1 MARFVTPRRESIA
14 RLTFTGFGRMTT
26 LTDRQ
31 HRSPEPLSRK
41 EHDMTVEQKLADLG
55 LALPEPPNPLGT
67 YTAVSEAGNLLFVSG
82 QLPLVDGKIAY
93 TGRVGEQ
100 LSVDEGKHAA
110 RLAALNVLAQIRRHL
125 GGFERLRKIVRVE
138 GHVSSA
144 DGFFGQPAVID
155 GASDL
160 FAAVLG
166 GKAGHARSAFSQR
179 QLPADA
185 AVILVVIAEIDPA

>member
-1 MARFVTPRRESIA
+1 
-14 RLTFTGFGRMTT
+14 
-26 LTDRQ
+26 
-31 HRSPEPLSRK
+31 
-41 EHDMTVEQKLADLG
+41 MTVEQKLAELG
-55 LALPEPPNPLGT
+55 LALPEPPNPLGN
-67 YTAVSEAGNLLFVSG
+67 YTAVSEADNLLFVSG
-82 QLPLVDGKIAY
+82 QLPLVDGKVVY

-166 GKAGHARSAFSQR
+166 DKAGHVRSVFSLH

-185 AVILVVIAEIDPA
+185 AVALVVVAAIDPA

>member
-1 MARFVTPRRESIA
+1 MN
-14 RLTFTGFGRMTT
+14 
-26 LTDRQ
+26 
-31 HRSPEPLSRK
+31 
-41 EHDMTVEQKLADLG
+41 VEQKLAELG
-55 LALPEPPNPLGT
+55 LALPEPPNPLGN
-67 YTAVSEAGNLLFVSG
+67 YTAVSEAGNLMFVSG
-82 QLPLVDGKIAY
+82 QLPLVDGRLAY

-100 LSVDEGKHAA
+100 LSVDAGRDAA
-110 RLAALNVLAQIRRHL
+110 RLAALNVLAQIHRHL
-125 GGFERLRKIVRVE
+125 RGFDRLRKIVRIE

-179 QLPADA
+179 QLPGDA

>member
-1 MARFVTPRRESIA
+1 
-14 RLTFTGFGRMTT
+14 
-26 LTDRQ
+26 
-31 HRSPEPLSRK
+31 
-41 EHDMTVEQKLADLG
+41 MTVEQKLADLG
-55 LALPEPPNPLGT
+55 LALPEPPNPLGS
-67 YTAVSEAGNLLFVSG
+67 YTAASEAGNLLFVSG

-100 LSVDEGKHAA
+100 LNVDEGKHAA

-144 DGFFGQPAVID
+144 DGFFGQPSVID

-166 GKAGHARSAFSQR
+166 EKSGHARSAFSQR

>member
-1 MARFVTPRRESIA
+1 MS
-14 RLTFTGFGRMTT
+14 
-26 LTDRQ
+26 
-31 HRSPEPLSRK
+31 
-41 EHDMTVEQKLADLG
+41 VEQNLAELG
-55 LALPEPPNPLGT
+55 LALPEPPSPLGS

-82 QLPLVDGKIAY
+82 QLPLADGKVAY
-93 TGRVGEQ
+93 TGHVGEQ
-100 LSVDEGKHAA
+100 LSVDDGKHAA
-110 RLAALNVLAQIRRHL
+110 RLAALNVLAQIRKHL
-125 GGFERLRKIVRVE
+125 GGFERLRKIVRIE

-166 GKAGHARSAFSQR
+166 AKAGHARSAFSQH

-185 AVILVVIAEIDPA
+185 AVILIVIAEIEVA